1 MGRHREFDLEETL
14 EAALHVFWQK
24 GFEGTSLTDL
34 ATATGVAVP
43 GLYSAFGNKEAF
55 FLKVTDHYEAK
66 YLVFMAESLLESTV
80 RAVIE
85 TLLRS
90 NVKLLAG
97 RSHPPGCLGVN
108 GALAC
113 SDAAEPIR
121 EELGRR
127 RKNGEVAL
135 CRRFRQA
142 RTEGGLPDGF
152 SPEDL
157 ARYVMT
163 ISQGMAVQAKAGA
176 TLRQLNRVVDLA
188 LLAIPE

>member
-1 MGRHREFDLEETL
+1 MGRHREFDLEDAL

-24 GFEGTSLTDL
+24 GFDGTSLTDL
-34 ATATGVAVP
+34 TAATGVATP
-43 GLYSAFGNKEAF
+43 GLYLAFGNKEAF

-66 YLVFMAESLLESTV
+66 YLGFMAESLLESTV

-85 TLLRS
+85 KLLRS
-90 NVKLLAG
+90 NIKLLAG

-113 SDAAEPIR
+113 SDEAEPVR
-121 EELGRR
+121 EALVQRR
-127 RKNGEVAL
+127 QKGEMAL
-135 CRRFRQA
+135 CRRFKQA
-142 RTEGGLPDGF
+142 QAEGDLPDGF

-176 TLRQLNRVVDLA
+176 NLRQLNRVVDLA
-188 LLAIPE
+188 LRTIPE